1 VSTTFAG
8 SSTRFVPTQ
17 VCLGVR
23 FALQTAVAELCEV
36 CRRQHLHKF
45 LLALILLSVLAST
58 GTMAH
63 SGTDQEE
70 KACAPDVQRFC
81 RSDRSYDFGQPQGK
95 SSKAFFRMPLRAGQP
110 RGMAASARSNDIGAS
125 RVHIMDDVAG
135 KIIKRSVES

>member
-8 SSTRFVPTQ
+8 GSTRFVAAQ
-17 VCLGVR
+17 VCLDVR

-45 LLALILLSVLAST
+45 LLILLSVLAST
-58 GTMAH
+58 GAMAH

-81 RSDRSYDFGQPQGK
+81 RSGRSYDFGLPQGK
-95 SSKAFFRMPLRAGQP
+95 SSKAFFP
-110 RGMAASARSNDIGAS
+110 
-125 RVHIMDDVAG
+125 DVATCWSTTG
-135 KIIKRSVES
+135 NGRVGPVE

>member
-8 SSTRFVPTQ
+8 SPIRFVLTQ

-70 KACAPDVQRFC
+70 KACAPD
-81 RSDRSYDFGQPQGK
+81 
-95 SSKAFFRMPLRAGQP
+95 FRMPLRAGQS
-110 RGMAASARSNDIGAS
+110 RGMAASAQSNDIGAS
-125 RVHIMDDVAG
+125 RGHIMDDVAG